1 MAIDPAAF
9 RTAWPQVVRSLAVV
23 TRSLDS
29 GEEYAAEAFA
39 RAAAQPDGAIDDLVG
54 WCIQVGR
61 RTWLDAVR
69 HQAVFARIQPQL
81 ARPEVAAMDV
91 PTGPDAPGDDL
102 DDRLALLFVA
112 CDDALASGA
121 QLVLAMR
128 VVCGLT
134 IRQIAGHLGIAEAT
148 AAARLTRAKSALAR
162 ARGEFAVPD
171 GPARAT
177 RLPVVLA
184 CVAGLFA
191 VGQRDALQPADA
203 TQDPARDALTLAEA
217 LVAQYPDEPEVLG
230 LRSVCRLGLARR
242 PGRVRDGVAL
252 PLDEVDRS
260 TWDQRLLSAGLADA
274 AAAIA
279 TPADPPEQSDPSGRG
294 PERGPECGPES
305 KPERELER
313 GPESKPERGRHR
325 EPERLPGRFALEAA
339 ISGVHATARDAAD
352 TDWPRL
358 AQLYDALLHAW
369 PSPATRVAH
378 LVVLGRL
385 AMRDGGDLGQIERDL
400 EELVADG
407 PPYAAR
413 DASLA
418 LADLARRTGRTDEAA
433 GRYRE
438 LLDVIPA
445 GPLREFC
452 RRCSG

>member
-1 MAIDPAAF
+1 VPIDPAAF
-9 RTAWPQVVRSLAVV
+9 RTAWPQVVRSLAVS

-39 RAAAQPDGAIDDLVG
+39 RAAAQPDGTIEDLVG
-54 WCIQVGR
+54 WCVQVGR
-61 RTWLDAVR
+61 RTWLDTVR
-69 HQAVFARIQPQL
+69 HQAVFARLQPQL
-81 ARPEVAAMDV
+81 ARPEVADV
-91 PTGPDAPGDDL
+91 DAPTEPSDDL

-112 CDDALASGA
+112 CDDALAPGA

-128 VVCGLT
+128 VVCGLS
-134 IRQIAGHLGIAEAT
+134 IRQIAGHLGVAEAT

-171 GPARAT
+171 GAARAA

-184 CVAGLFA
+184 CVAGLFT
-191 VGQRDALQPADA
+191 VGQRDGMQPADA
-203 TQDPARDALTLAEA
+203 TQDPARDASTLAEA
-217 LVAQYPDEPEVLG
+217 LVAEYPDDPEVLG
-230 LRSVCRLGLARR
+230 LRAVCRLGLARR

-260 TWDQRLLSAGLADA
+260 AWDGRLLTAGLDDA
-274 AAAIA
+274 TAALARVE
-279 TPADPPEQSDPSGRG
+279 TPGR
-294 PERGPECGPES
+294 
-305 KPERELER
+305 
-313 GPESKPERGRHR
+313 
-325 EPERLPGRFALEAA
+325 PGRFVLEAA
-339 ISGVHATARDAAD
+339 ISGVHATARDAAS

-358 AQLYDALLHAW
+358 AQLYDALLHVW
-369 PSPATRVAH
+369 PSPATRVAR
-378 LVVLGRL
+378 LVVLGRVAL
-385 AMRDGGDLGQIERDL
+385 HDGGDLAPIERELEDL
-400 EELVADG
+400 LADG

-418 LADLARRTGRTDEAA
+418 LADLARRTGRADEAA

-452 RRCSG
+452 RRYSGSP

>member
-1 MAIDPAAF
+1 VPIDPAAF
-9 RTAWPQVVRSLAVV
+9 RTAWPQVVRSLAVT

-29 GEEYAAEAFA
+29 GEEFAAEAFA
-39 RAAAQPDGAIDDLVG
+39 RAAAQPDGVIDDLVG
-54 WCIQVGR
+54 WCVQVGR
-61 RTWLDAVR
+61 RTWLDTVR

-81 ARPEVAAMDV
+81 ARPEVVAVDV
-91 PTGPDAPGDDL
+91 PTEPADDL

-112 CDDALASGA
+112 CDDAIAPGA

-134 IRQIAGHLGIAEAT
+134 IRQIAAHLGVAEAT

-171 GPARAT
+171 GAARVS

-184 CVAGLFA
+184 CVAGLFT
-191 VGQRDALQPADA
+191 VGQRDGLEPADA
-203 TQDPARDALTLAEA
+203 TQDPARDALTLTEA
-217 LVAQYPDEPEVLG
+217 LIAQYPDDPEVIG
-230 LRSVCRLGLARR
+230 LRAVCRLGLARR

-260 TWDQRLLSAGLADA
+260 ASDQRLLSAGLDDA
-274 AAAIA
+274 TAAIA
-279 TPADPPEQSDPSGRG
+279 RTGTSGAPGRPDASDASDAPSG
-294 PERGPECGPES
+294 
-305 KPERELER
+305 
-313 GPESKPERGRHR
+313 
-325 EPERLPGRFALEAA
+325 PGRFALEAA
-339 ISGVHATARDAAD
+339 ISGVHASARDVAG
-352 TDWPRL
+352 TDWSRL
-358 AQLYDALLHAW
+358 AQLYDALLQVW
-369 PSPATRVAH
+369 PSPATRVAR

-385 AMRDGGDLGQIERDL
+385 AMRDGRDLGLIEHEL
-400 EELVADG
+400 EDLVADG

-418 LADLARRTGRTDEAA
+418 LADLARRSGRTDEAT

-452 RRCSG
+452 RRYAG

>member
-1 MAIDPAAF
+1 MPIEPAAF
-9 RTAWPQVVRSLAVV
+9 RTAWPQVVRSLAVA

-39 RAAAQPDGAIDDLVG
+39 RAAAQPDGTIDDLVG
-54 WCIQVGR
+54 WCVRVGR
-61 RTWLDAVR
+61 RAWLDTVR
-69 HQAVFARIQPQL
+69 HQAVLARIQSQI
-81 ARPEVAAMDV
+81 ARAEVDAVDA
-91 PTGPDAPGDDL
+91 PTAPGDDL
-102 DDRLALLFVA
+102 DDRVALLFVA
-112 CDDALASGA
+112 CDDALAPGA

-162 ARGEFAVPD
+162 TRGEFVVPD
-171 GPARAT
+171 GPARAA

-184 CVAGLFA
+184 CVAGLFT

-252 PLDEVDRS
+252 TLDEVDRS
-260 TWDQRLLSAGLADA
+260 AWDQRLLSAGLADA
-274 AAAIA
+274 TAAIGR
-279 TPADPPEQSDPSGRG
+279 TRPPG
-294 PERGPECGPES
+294 
-305 KPERELER
+305 
-313 GPESKPERGRHR
+313 H
-325 EPERLPGRFALEAA
+325 LPGRFALEAA
-339 ISGVHATARDAAD
+339 ISGVHAAARDAAD

-358 AQLYDALLHAW
+358 AELYDALLQAW
-369 PSPATRVAH
+369 PSPAARVAH

-385 AMRDGGDLGQIERDL
+385 AVRDGGDLGPVERDL
-400 EELVADG
+400 DELVADG

-418 LADLARRTGRTDEAA
+418 LADLARRTGRTEEAA

-438 LLDVIPA
+438 LLDVLPA

-452 RRCSG
+452 RRHSG

>member
-1 MAIDPAAF
+1 MPIDPAAF
-9 RTAWPQVVRSLAVV
+9 RTAWPQVVRSLAVT

-29 GEEYAAEAFA
+29 GEEFAAEAFA
-39 RAAAQPDGAIDDLVG
+39 RAAAQPDGVIDDLVG
-54 WCIQVGR
+54 WCVQVGR
-61 RTWLDAVR
+61 RTWLDTVR

-81 ARPEVAAMDV
+81 ARPEVVAVDV
-91 PTGPDAPGDDL
+91 PTEPADDL

-112 CDDALASGA
+112 CDDAIAPGA

-134 IRQIAGHLGIAEAT
+134 IRQIAAHLGVAEAT

-171 GPARAT
+171 GAARVS

-184 CVAGLFA
+184 CVAGLFT
-191 VGQRDALQPADA
+191 VGQRDGLEPADA
-203 TQDPARDALTLAEA
+203 TQDPARDALTLTEA
-217 LVAQYPDEPEVLG
+217 LIAQYPDDPEVIG
-230 LRSVCRLGLARR
+230 LRAVCRLGLARR

-260 TWDQRLLSAGLADA
+260 AWDQRLLSAGLDDA
-274 AAAIA
+274 TAAIA
-279 TPADPPEQSDPSGRG
+279 RTGTSGAPGRPDASDASDAPSG
-294 PERGPECGPES
+294 
-305 KPERELER
+305 
-313 GPESKPERGRHR
+313 
-325 EPERLPGRFALEAA
+325 PGRFALEAA
-339 ISGVHATARDAAD
+339 ISGVHASARDVAG
-352 TDWPRL
+352 TDWSRL
-358 AQLYDALLHAW
+358 AQLYDALLQVW
-369 PSPATRVAH
+369 PSPATRVAR

-385 AMRDGGDLGQIERDL
+385 AMRDGRDLGLIEHEL
-400 EELVADG
+400 EDLVADG

-418 LADLARRTGRTDEAA
+418 LADLARRSGRTDEAT

-452 RRCSG
+452 RRYAG